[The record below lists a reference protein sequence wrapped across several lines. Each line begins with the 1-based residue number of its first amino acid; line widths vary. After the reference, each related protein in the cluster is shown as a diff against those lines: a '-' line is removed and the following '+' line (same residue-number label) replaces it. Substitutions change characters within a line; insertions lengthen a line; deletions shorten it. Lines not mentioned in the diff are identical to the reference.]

1 MTTLGIGSTLGLGV
15 YVLSGEVAAA
25 TAGPSIILSFFVAA
39 VASVFAG
46 LCYAEFGARVPKAG
60 SAYIYSYITVGEFM
74 AFVIGWNLILEYLI
88 GTASVARGYSAY
100 IDQLVRETGWS
111 FQDSLRHAMPINV
124 SHLSLYPDFLA
135 FGITILLAVML
146 CIGVKESTRFN
157 SIFTML
163 NITVVVYVVIVGCF
177 AINTHYWNLSESEVP
192 HEVKNST
199 NPKPK
204 NGGKG
209 GFFPFGFSGMM
220 SGAAMCFYGFVGFD
234 AIATT
239 GEEAKNP
246 QKSIPIAITL
256 SLLFVFLAYFGVSGI
271 QVRMLFL

>member
-1 MTTLGIGSTLGLGV
+1 M
-15 YVLSGEVAAA
+15 AAA